1 MTHSPAKFLTTRQ
14 LARIW
19 LVSEATVKRWA
30 DTGQLKSARTAG
42 GHRRFPLS
50 EVLRFQA
57 ERGLGAGAGG
67 VAVGAARGVGHAPGE
82 AQTPAAFDAE
92 GTAGMFFEAVVRG
105 RSGEASALLLEARM
119 RGVAVEVVFDRVVAP
134 ALRRVGDGWHA
145 DVMSVADEHLATS
158 TAVHAVETLAGSTR
172 RAGAHVGEAVCCAA
186 EGEMHTVA
194 VLCVQAAL
202 EAAGWGV
209 RNLGGHTP
217 FFALAEYVAKHRPAL
232 VCVSS
237 TMQWELEHNARDYAQ
252 FAQAALACGARV
264 VLGGEGFRGEAVR
277 ARFPADL
284 HAESITELAEF
295 LARTATHKE

>member
-14 LARIW
+14 LARLW

-57 ERGLGAGAGG
+57 ERRLGAGAVG
-67 VAVGAARGVGHAPGE
+67 VTRGAAHAHG
-82 AQTPAAFDAE
+82 AALAAEPFDAE
-92 GTAGMFFEAVVRG
+92 GRADLFFNAVTRG
-105 RSGEASALLLEARM
+105 NSGEASALLLEAHM
-119 RGVAVEVVFDRVVAP
+119 HGVAVEVIFDRVVAP
-134 ALRRVGDGWHA
+134 ALRRVGDAWHA
-145 DVMSVADEHLATS
+145 DMMSVAEEHLATS
-158 TAVHAVETLAGSTR
+158 TAARAVETLAGSTR

-194 VLCVQAAL
+194 VLCLQAAL
-202 EAAGWGV
+202 EAAGWEA

-217 FFALAEYVAKHRPAL
+217 FFALAEYVARHRPAL

-252 FAQAALACGARV
+252 FAQAALGCGARV
-264 VLGGEGFRGEAVR
+264 VLGGEGFREEAVR

-284 HAESITELAEF
+284 HAGSITELADYLERP
-295 LARTATHKE
+295 A

>member
-14 LARIW
+14 LARLW
-19 LVSEATVKRWA
+19 FVSEATVKRWA

-57 ERGLGAGAGG
+57 ERGLGASAAGVVAG
-67 VAVGAARGVGHAPGE
+67 VLKGAAQAHDGMPHAAP
-82 AQTPAAFDAE
+82 FDAE
-92 GTAGMFFEAVVRG
+92 ATAGLFFEAVVSG
-105 RSGEASALLLEARM
+105 SAGEASALLLEAHM
-119 RGVAVEVVFDRVVAP
+119 RGVPSEVVFDRVVAP
-134 ALRRVGDGWHA
+134 ALRRVGDAWHA
-145 DVMSVADEHLATS
+145 DVMSVADEHLATC
-158 TAVHAVETLAGSTR
+158 TATRAVETLAGSTR
-172 RAGAHVGEAVCCAA
+172 RAGAHVAEAVCCAA
-186 EGEMHTVA
+186 EGEMHTLA

-237 TMQWELEHNARDYAQ
+237 TMQWASAKRPCARASPPTSTR
-252 FAQAALACGARV
+252 GA
-264 VLGGEGFRGEAVR
+264 
-277 ARFPADL
+277 
-284 HAESITELAEF
+284 S
-295 LARTATHKE
+295 RTSLSF

>member
-14 LARIW
+14 LARLW
-19 LVSEATVKRWA
+19 LVSEATIKRWA
-30 DTGQLKSARTAG
+30 DTEQLKSARTAG

-57 ERGLGAGAGG
+57 ERGLGAGAA
-67 VAVGAARGVGHAPGE
+67 VAGAASGFAHAHNAGE
-82 AQTPAAFDAE
+82 PAVPFDAE
-92 GTAGMFFEAVVRG
+92 GTAGLFFEAVARG
-105 RSGEASALLLEARM
+105 RAGEASALLLEAHVN
-119 RGVAVEVVFDRVVAP
+119 GVAVEIVFDRVVAP
-134 ALRRVGDGWHA
+134 ALRRVGDAWHA
-145 DVMSVADEHLATS
+145 DVMSVAEEHLATC
-158 TAVHAVETLAGSTR
+158 TAVRAVETLAGSTR

-186 EGEMHTVA
+186 EGEMHAVA

-202 EAAGWGV
+202 EAAGWEA

-217 FFALAEYVAKHRPAL
+217 FFALAEYVARHRPAL

-252 FAQAALACGARV
+252 LAQAALACGARV
-264 VLGGEGFRGEAVR
+264 VLGGEGFGGEAVR

-284 HAESITELAEF
+284 HAGSITELAEF
-295 LARTATHKE
+295 VARPA

>member
-1 MTHSPAKFLTTRQ
+1 VTHSPAKFLTTRQ
-14 LARIW
+14 LASLW

-67 VAVGAARGVGHAPGE
+67 VAVGALRGGERENDAGPHAAPFDADVTAGLFFDAVARGRA
-82 AQTPAAFDAE
+82 
-92 GTAGMFFEAVVRG
+92 
-105 RSGEASALLLEARM
+105 GEASALLLEAHM
-119 RGVAVEVVFDRVVAP
+119 RGVPSEVVFDRVVAP
-134 ALRRVGDGWHA
+134 ALRRVGDAWHA
-145 DVMSVADEHLATS
+145 EAMSVAEEHLATC
-158 TAVHAVETLAGSTR
+158 TAVRAVETLAGSTR
-172 RAGAHVGEAVCCAA
+172 RAGAHVAEAVCCAA
-186 EGEMHTVA
+186 EGELHTVA
-194 VLCVQAAL
+194 ALCVQAAL

-252 FAQAALACGARV
+252 LAQAALACGARV
-264 VLGGEGFRGEAVR
+264 VLGGEGFREEAVR

-284 HAESITELAEF
+284 HAGSVADLLEF
-295 LARTATHKE
+295 LGRPS

>member
-1 MTHSPAKFLTTRQ
+1 MTQTPAKFLTTRQ
-14 LARIW
+14 LARLW

-57 ERGLGAGAGG
+57 ERGLGAAVGG
-67 VAVGAARGVGHAPGE
+67 VVVAARGMGPAQDA
-82 AQTPAAFDAE
+82 AQTPAPFDAE
-92 GTAGMFFEAVVRG
+92 TTARLFFDSIKRG
-105 RSGEASALLLEARM
+105 HSGEASALLLEAHM
-119 RGVAVEVVFDRVVAP
+119 RAVAVEAIFDRVVAP
-134 ALRRVGDGWHA
+134 ALHRVGDAWHT
-145 DVMSVADEHLATS
+145 DTMSVAEEHLATS
-158 TAVHAVETLAGSTR
+158 TAARAVETLAGSTR

-202 EAAGWGV
+202 EAAGWEA

-217 FFALAEYVAKHRPAL
+217 FFALAEYVARHRPAL

-237 TMQWELEHNARDYAQ
+237 TMQWELEHNSRDYSQ
-252 FAQAALACGARV
+252 LAQAALSCGARV
-264 VLGGEGFRGEAVR
+264 VLGGEGFRDEAVR

-284 HAESITELAEF
+284 HAGSVAELTEF
-295 LARTATHKE
+295 LARPG

>member
-14 LARIW
+14 LARLW

-30 DTGQLKSARTAG
+30 DTGQLRSARTAG

-67 VAVGAARGVGHAPGE
+67 VAVGVARGAGQ
-82 AQTPAAFDAE
+82 AQDGAQPPVPFDAE
-92 GTAGMFFEAVVRG
+92 ATARLFFESVTRG
-105 RSGEASALLLEARM
+105 HAGEASALLLEAHM
-119 RGVAVEVVFDRVVAP
+119 RGVAVEVIFDGVVAP
-134 ALRRVGDGWHA
+134 ALRSVGDAWHT
-145 DVMSVADEHLATS
+145 DTMSVAEEHLATS
-158 TAVHAVETLAGSTR
+158 TALRAVETLAGSTR

-186 EGEMHTVA
+186 EGEMHSVA
-194 VLCVQAAL
+194 ALCVQAAL
-202 EAAGWGV
+202 EAAGWEA

-217 FFALAEYVAKHRPAL
+217 FFALAEYVARHRPAL

-237 TMQWELEHNARDYAQ
+237 TMQWELEHNARDYSQ
-252 FAQAALACGARV
+252 LAQAALACGARV
-264 VLGGEGFRGEAVR
+264 VLGGEGFRDEAVR

-284 HAESITELAEF
+284 HAESVTELTEF
-295 LARTATHKE
+295 LARPA

>member
-14 LARIW
+14 LARLW

-67 VAVGAARGVGHAPGE
+67 VSVAGAARGAMHAPGG
-82 AQTPAAFDAE
+82 AQPAVPFDVERTAGLFFDAI
-92 GTAGMFFEAVVRG
+92 ARG
-105 RSGEASALLLEARM
+105 LAGEASALLLEAHM
-119 RGVAVEVVFDRVVAP
+119 HGVAVEVVFDEVVAP
-134 ALRRVGDGWHA
+134 ALRRVGDAWHA

-158 TAVHAVETLAGSTR
+158 TAARAVETLAGATR
-172 RAGAHVGEAVCCAA
+172 RAGAHIGEAVCCAA

-194 VLCVQAAL
+194 ILCLQAAL
-202 EAAGWGV
+202 EAAGWEA

-217 FFALAEYVAKHRPAL
+217 FFALAEYVARHRPAL

-252 FAQAALACGARV
+252 LAQAALACGARV
-264 VLGGEGFRGEAVR
+264 VLGGEGFRDAAVR
-277 ARFPADL
+277 ARFNADL
-284 HAESITELAEF
+284 HAGSITELAEF
-295 LARTATHKE
+295 LAQPATQ